1 MNWTAENAFLICAFV
16 GAGFL
21 FVSLMLG
28 DITSGLGSFLEIHG
42 VDLFHGSHD
51 GPGFTD
57 SRVLSTFLA
66 TFGCIGYLTLTNGAT
81 LLGATLSAAA
91 SGFILAGVVYYFAKL
106 LYSQQSNSSVTAQDL
121 LGRSAQVTVSIP
133 KGGVGMVSC
142 LVGEERIEKTART
155 VDGAAIKAGTTV
167 MIDELGSDC
176 LLVSTDTSAGWRRA
190 LN

>member
-28 DITSGLGSFLEIHG
+28 DITSGLGSFLESHG

>member
-1 MNWTAENAFLICAFV
+1 MSWTAENAFLICAFA

-21 FVSLMLG
+21 FVSLILG
-28 DITSGLGSFLEIHG
+28 DITGGLDSFLESHG
-42 VDLFHGSHD
+42 IDFFHGSHD

-66 TFGCIGYLTLTNGAT
+66 TFGCIGYLALTNGLT
-81 LLGATLSAAA
+81 LLGATLSAAV
-91 SGFILAGVVYYFAKL
+91 SGFILGGVVYYFAKL
-106 LYSQQSNSSVTAQDL
+106 LYSQQSNSSVTSQDL

-133 KGGVGMVSC
+133 AGGVGMVSC
-142 LVGEERIEKTART
+142 RVGEERIEKIART
-155 VDGAAIKAGTTV
+155 VDGGAVEAGTTV

-176 LLVSTDTSAGWRRA
+176 LLVSTEISVGWRRS

>member
-1 MNWTAENAFLICAFV
+1 MNWTAENAFLICAFL

-21 FVSLMLG
+21 FVSLILG
-28 DITSGLGSFLEIHG
+28 NIAGGLDSFLESHG
-42 VDLFHGSHD
+42 IDLFHGSHD

-66 TFGCIGYLTLTNGAT
+66 AFGCIGYLALTNGLA
-81 LLGATLSAAA
+81 LLGATLLASA
-91 SGFILAGVVYYFAKL
+91 SGFFLAGIVYYFARL
-106 LYSQQSNSSVTAQDL
+106 LYNQQSNSSVTSQDL

-133 KGGVGMVSC
+133 ANGVGMVSC
-142 LVGEERIEKTART
+142 LVGEERIEKIART
-155 VDGAAIKAGTTV
+155 VDGRAIEAGTTV

-176 LLVSTDTSAGWRRA
+176 LLVSTDTSTGWRRA

>member
-1 MNWTAENAFLICAFV
+1 MIWTAENAFLICAFV

-21 FVSLMLG
+21 FISLILG
-28 DITSGLGSFLEIHG
+28 DITDGLGSFLESHG
-42 VDLFHGSHD
+42 IDLFHGSHD

-66 TFGCIGYLTLTNGAT
+66 TFGCIGYLALTNGLP
-81 LLGATLSAAA
+81 LLGATLLAAA
-91 SGFILAGVVYYFAKL
+91 SGFILGGVVFYFARL
-106 LYSQQSNSSVTAQDL
+106 LFNQQSNSSVTSQDL

-133 KGGVGMVSC
+133 AGGVGMVSC
-142 LVGEERIEKTART
+142 LVGEERVEKIART
-155 VDGAAIKAGTTV
+155 VDGAAIEAGMTV
-167 MIDELGSDC
+167 MINELGSDC